1 MLNFST
7 RIRIVFSKNENLW
20 RKNPEFSEIIYY
32 LKIKIKIKWINYLKN
47 ICRSCQ
53 GTTIVGRST
62 WIQQMKENHQFAVV
76 GALVSSFF
84 TRRIDVNHQIC
95 GETETNDAEL
105 SRGVRTQELGE
116 EWLSP
121 PPTTTLL
128 LLLLF

>member
-1 MLNFST
+1 
-7 RIRIVFSKNENLW
+7 
-20 RKNPEFSEIIYY
+20 
-32 LKIKIKIKWINYLKN
+32 
-47 ICRSCQ
+47 
-53 GTTIVGRST
+53 
-62 WIQQMKENHQFAVV
+62 MKENHQFAVV